1 MKPASTNQRL
11 YWCAGG
17 GIEGFG
23 NIGLSPDRAA
33 ELRRWYFGQ
42 ALSLGVET
50 ERGRYCIRAGRELRE
65 AMDAASRHQRASGC
79 LSDIQRRDAA

>member
-1 MKPASTNQRL
+1 MKASTPNQRL

-23 NIGLSPDRAA
+23 GIGLSADRAA

-42 ALSLGVET
+42 ALDLGVET
-50 ERGRYCIRAGRELRE
+50 ERGRYCIRAGRELRDAIAE
-65 AMDAASRHQRASGC
+65 AGKWSQASGC
-79 LSDIQRRDAA
+79 LSDISKKKAA

>member
-1 MKPASTNQRL
+1 MKTPSPNQRL

-23 NIGLSPDRAA
+23 GIGLSPDRAA

-42 ALSLGVET
+42 ALVLGVET

-65 AMDAASRHQRASGC
+65 AMANASRHQRASGC
-79 LSDIQRRDAA
+79 LSDLGKRAA